1 MLRSVCVDFDRVI
14 HSYTTP
20 WSGTTNIPD
29 PPNKGAFQWL
39 TEMVQHYDVHI
50 FSARCQDVHGVSAIK
65 LWMRKHGLS
74 EEVIAKLQFP
84 LGKQSAIL
92 YIDDRAFQFQGRFPT
107 VEEVKAFKPW
117 HPDDAAVEQ
126 NRKAVPSTSSEQS
139 VVEDSVEEI
148 VSHMT
153 PGLRARFESALVAAR
168 SGAADDP
175 DTASAHVLAYF
186 LRHPTDAHVRL
197 ARSLRTTI
205 TGAMILQALRH
216 EVLAHLDTEE
226 RLDFVGRE
234 LVAVA
239 SGWDEGQ
246 PPTAAPL
253 ASYTGGFTTPDG
265 RTYRLSVEH
274 VPT

>member
-39 TEMVQHYDVHI
+39 TEMVQHYDVHV

-107 VEEVKAFKPW
+107 PEEIKAFKPW
-117 HPDDAAVEQ
+117 HPEDVPEGERAA
-126 NRKAVPSTSSEQS
+126 
-139 VVEDSVEEI
+139 
-148 VSHMT
+148 
-153 PGLRARFESALVAAR
+153 
-168 SGAADDP
+168 
-175 DTASAHVLAYF
+175 
-186 LRHPTDAHVRL
+186 L
-197 ARSLRTTI
+197 ARGVINQCRAGALSELLEELRKTI
-205 TGAMILQALRH
+205 TGAMVVNEIRH
-216 EVLAHLDTEE
+216 LSMAHLDVED
-226 RLDFVGRE
+226 RLESLGRE
-234 LVAVA
+234 LVA
-239 SGWDEGQ
+239 
-246 PPTAAPL
+246 TATDSPDAPL
-253 ASYTGGFTTPDG
+253 ASYSGEFTMPDG
-265 RTYRLSVEH
+265 RVYRCSIEH
-274 VPT
+274 VTS

>member
-39 TEMVQHYDVHI
+39 TEMVQHYDVHV

-107 VEEVKAFKPW
+107 VEEVKSFKPW
-117 HPDDAAVEQ
+117 HPDDGVATV
-126 NRKAVPSTSSEQS
+126 STSNEQGAS
-139 VVEDSVEEI
+139 AHNVEEV

-246 PPTAAPL
+246 PPTAAL
-253 ASYTGGFTTPDG
+253 ASYGGEFTMPDG
-265 RTYRLSVEH
+265 RKYRLSVEH
-274 VPT
+274 VPS

>member
-39 TEMVQHYDVHI
+39 TEMVQHYDVHV

-107 VEEVKAFKPW
+107 VEEVKSFKPW
-117 HPDDAAVEQ
+117 HP
-126 NRKAVPSTSSEQS
+126 
-139 VVEDSVEEI
+139 EDGPDVEEK
-148 VSHMT
+148 M
-153 PGLRARFESALVAAR
+153 E
-168 SGAADDP
+168 
-175 DTASAHVLAYF
+175 
-186 LRHPTDAHVRL
+186 RHAQEIVRL
-197 ARSLRTTI
+197 A
-205 TGAMILQALRH
+205 TG
-216 EVLAHLDTEE
+216 D
-226 RLDFVGRE
+226 
-234 LVAVA
+234 
-239 SGWDEGQ
+239 
-246 PPTAAPL
+246 TAAPL
-253 ASYTGGFTTPDG
+253 DSYIGGFTTPDG